1 MGQAVVA
8 AGKGGRLW
16 PFAAL
21 SATYFAH
28 IGFFNPYLSLWLKDL
43 GFGLY
48 AIGLLTAIQSGTRLF
63 APYLWGWLSDRTGH
77 RVAWMRYCA
86 AVALVASA
94 GFWWPWSPALGWGV
108 ALVLFAVFTHTS
120 AMMPLSE
127 AVLAQVVSQGVG
139 FDAGRY
145 GRIRLWGSVGFLVTV
160 LLAGAWF
167 AQRGMGDF
175 PLWTSLTLAGVV
187 WATWRLPE
195 TPEARLAAGQQAPA
209 VGAVLAQ
216 PHVRWFWVALCLH
229 ILSHVAVYAFLSLYL
244 DHLGYSKRT
253 IGWLWA
259 VAVVVE
265 IAWFYAQGRW
275 FRPQQVNRWLVWASA
290 LMALRMA
297 GTAAWGHLWWVLVL
311 AQVVHAVT
319 FAAHHTACVAWLGQH
334 FPGRLRARGQA
345 LYAMVGYG
353 LSGVLGGVLG
363 GWVSTQWGLA
373 AVFWCAT
380 VAAVLAACAAWA
392 VGLAQRRAVRPTSA
406 AA

>member
-1 MGQAVVA
+1 
-8 AGKGGRLW
+8 
-16 PFAAL
+16 
-21 SATYFAH
+21 
-28 IGFFNPYLSLWLKDL
+28 
-43 GFGLY
+43 
-48 AIGLLTAIQSGTRLF
+48 
-63 APYLWGWLSDRTGH
+63 
-77 RVAWMRYCA
+77 
-86 AVALVASA
+86 
-94 GFWWPWSPALGWGV
+94 
-108 ALVLFAVFTHTS
+108 
-120 AMMPLSE
+120 
-127 AVLAQVVSQGVG
+127 
-139 FDAGRY
+139 
-145 GRIRLWGSVGFLVTV
+145 
-160 LLAGAWF
+160 LAGAWF

>member
-1 MGQAVVA
+1 MALPVGQA
-8 AGKGGRLW
+8 GQGGRLW

-63 APYLWGWLSDRTGH
+63 APYLWGWLSDRTGR

-86 AVALVASA
+86 GVALVGSA
-94 GFWWPWSPALGWGV
+94 GFWWPWEPATAWGV
-108 ALVLFAVFTHTS
+108 AMVLFLVFTHTS

-127 AVLAQVVSQGVG
+127 AVLAQVVSHGAG

-167 AQRGMGDF
+167 ERQGMGGF
-175 PLWTSLTLAGVV
+175 PVWTSLTLAGVACVV
-187 WATWRLPE
+187 WYLPE
-195 TPEARLAAGQQAPA
+195 TPEARVPQGERAPS

-216 PHVRWFWVALCLH
+216 APVRWFWVALCLH
-229 ILSHVAVYAFLSLYL
+229 ILAHVAVYAFFSLYL

-275 FRPQQVNRWLVWASA
+275 FRPGHVNRWLLWASA
-290 LMALRMA
+290 LMALRMC
-297 GTAAWGHLWWVLVL
+297 GTAAWGHLLWVLVL
-311 AQVVHAVT
+311 AQVLHAVT
-319 FAAHHTACVAWLGQH
+319 FAAHHTACVAWLGRH
-334 FPGRLRARGQA
+334 FPGRLRGRGQA

-363 GWVSTQWGLA
+363 GWVSTQWGLP
-373 AVFWCAT
+373 AVFWCA
-380 VAAVLAACAAWA
+380 
-392 VGLAQRRAVRPTSA
+392 SA
-406 AA
+406 AAVFATLAVMAMARSERLAA